1 MPIIRKPSPTSPS
14 SASVMERL
22 SRHAGKAVPETK
34 WVLDVPFEW
43 RAWASSMG
51 VRWDASNAASIYT
64 GASLPT
70 ELLPFAARP
79 FSFEWRQQARLNP
92 GKPLEPQ
99 ALLPAWSARAHQAEA
114 SNAMLAALKI
124 KRVGFLLADDVG
136 VGKTISAWDFAL
148 RSPLKK
154 ILIVTTIA
162 AVAHWRNTVLHVG
175 WGDKEIV
182 IINYDRL
189 GKLFDMS
196 QKTDVSTRA
205 KGKRKR
211 VATKGEPEAFDLII
225 FDEAHK
231 GKNVTSARSV
241 MMRRLSQRATF
252 TVWAS
257 ATAGQ
262 TPLELAYLATLLA
275 QITGARL
282 SDMKE
287 FEQWCLSQDLGV
299 SRGAFGKWEW
309 NRDKKALGKIHQWLF
324 GGKVPA
330 GIRRLPQDVAGW
342 QAMERQV
349 VPVGLTP
356 EETQA
361 FNASWEEFRQTYI
374 QNIPRTAGKNKASKQ
389 QKEIALVAQLRFR
402 QKASWLRIPS
412 TLEQA
417 LDHLENGMRV
427 AISIQFHDTL
437 EAIATKL
444 RDAKIEV
451 AVIHGKLS
459 TGEKEAQRLRFQR
472 GEAEVCLFTVE
483 EAISLHQGE
492 HEDVPRVLLIHDV
505 RWSALQ
511 SAQIEGRCHRDG
523 KFAPTQWMYAEGTV
537 EERIVRTLIERVIAM
552 KTMHGDDTSDLEALE
567 SVLFAEAA

>member
-1 MPIIRKPSPTSPS
+1 MPIVRKASPTKA
-14 SASVMERL
+14 SALDRL
-22 SRHAGKAVPETK
+22 SRHAGVSSQQTR
-34 WVLDVPFEW
+34 WVMDVPFAW
-43 RAWASSMG
+43 RAWASTAG
-51 VRWDASNAASIYT
+51 IRWDAESQASIFT
-64 GASLPT
+64 GDALPP

-92 GKPLEPQ
+92 GKNWEPK
-99 ALLPAWSARAHQAEA
+99 ALLPAWSARPHQKEA
-114 SNAMLAALKI
+114 SDAMLAAYKA

-154 ILIVTTIA
+154 ILIVTTVA

-175 WGDKEIV
+175 WGDKEVV

-196 QKTDVSTRA
+196 QKADVSTRA

-211 VATKGEPEAFDLII
+211 VATKGEPEDFDLIV

-231 GKNVTSARSV
+231 GKNLTSARSV
-241 MMRRLSQRATF
+241 MMRRLSQRAKF

-262 TPLELAYLATLLA
+262 NPLELAYLATLLA
-275 QITGARL
+275 QVTGARL

-287 FEQWCLSQDLGV
+287 FEQWCLNQNLGV
-299 SRGAFGKWEW
+299 SRGAYGKWEW
-309 NRDKKALGKIHQWLF
+309 NRDKKALGKIRDWLF

-342 QAMERQV
+342 QAMERQI
-349 VPVGLTP
+349 VPVELSP
-356 EETQA
+356 EDNQA
-361 FNASWEEFRQTYI
+361 FNESWADFRRVYI
-374 QNIPRTAGKNKASKQ
+374 ENQPAGMGQKKGKPSKQ

-402 QKASWLRIPS
+402 QKASWLRIPT

-417 LDHLENGMRV
+417 VDHLENGHRV
-427 AISIQFHDTL
+427 AISVAFLETL
-437 EAIATKL
+437 EELAKL
-444 RDAKIEV
+444 LRQAKIEP
-451 AVIHGKLS
+451 ALIHGKLS
-459 TGEKEAQRLRFQR
+459 PAEKENQRLRFQK
-472 GEAEVCLFTVE
+472 GQTPVCLFTVE

-523 KFAPTQWMYAEGTV
+523 KFAPTLWMYAEGTV
-537 EERIVRTLIERVIAM
+537 EEKIVRTLIERVIAM

-567 SVLFAEAA
+567 QVLFEEAAG

>member
-1 MPIIRKPSPTSPS
+1 MPILRKPSPSKS
-14 SASVMERL
+14 SALERL
-22 SRHAGKAVPETK
+22 SRHTDSSVKETK
-34 WVLDVPFEW
+34 WVMDVPFEW
-43 RAWASSMG
+43 RAWASTVG
-51 VRWDASNAASIYT
+51 IRWDASQGVSVYS
-64 GASLPT
+64 GESLPP

-92 GKPLEPQ
+92 SQNWQPSP
-99 ALLPAWSARAHQAEA
+99 LLPAWQARPHQKEA
-114 SNAMLAALKI
+114 ADAMLAALRI

-154 ILIVTTIA
+154 ILIVTTVSAI
-162 AVAHWRNTVLHVG
+162 AHWRNTLLHVG
-175 WGDKEIV
+175 WGDKEVV

-196 QKTDVSTRA
+196 EKNVSTRA

-211 VATKGEPEAFDLII
+211 VATNGEPESFDLIV

-231 GKNVTSARSV
+231 GKNITSARSV
-241 MMRRLSQRATF
+241 MMRRLSQRAKF

-262 TPLELAYLATLLA
+262 DPLELAYLATLLA
-275 QITGARL
+275 QVTGSRL

-287 FEQWCLSQDLGV
+287 FEQWCVSQNLGV
-299 SRGAFGKWEW
+299 SRGGFGKWQW
-309 NRDKKALGKIHQWLF
+309 DGDRKALQKIRSWLF
-324 GGKVPA
+324 EGKVPA

-349 VPVGLTP
+349 VPVALTP

-361 FNASWEEFRQTYI
+361 FNASWEEFRRVYI
-374 QNIPRTAGKNKASKQ
+374 QNLPPANQKKRTKQ

-412 TLEQA
+412 TIEQMV
-417 LDHLENGMRV
+417 DHLENNKRV
-427 AISIQFHDTL
+427 AISVAFHETL
-437 EAIATKL
+437 EEIAKQL
-444 RDAKIEV
+444 RAAKIEP
-451 AVIHGKLS
+451 ALIHGKLS
-459 TGEKEAQRLRFQR
+459 PVEKENQRLRFQK
-472 GEAEVCLFTVE
+472 GQTPVCLFTVE

-492 HEDVPRVLLIHDV
+492 YEDVPRVLLIHDI

-537 EERIVRTLIERVIAM
+537 EEKIVRTLIERVIAM

-567 SVLFAEAA
+567 AILFAEAA